1 MSKIKKTGE
10 ETSINIYTTFLKD
23 EGMYTI
29 QASIYSLVSEENTL
43 ACYDIQ
49 GIELEFFINKRK
61 VKYTGFVALYEQLYG
76 EGTFNDFLIKK
87 ESEFEEA
94 YLKTTPY

>member
-1 MSKIKKTGE
+1 
-10 ETSINIYTTFLKD
+10 
-23 EGMYTI
+23 MYTI
-29 QASIYSLVSEENTL
+29 QASIFSLVSEGHNL
-43 ACYDIQ
+43 SVYDIQ
-49 GIELEFFINKRK
+49 DIEFEFFINKKK

-94 YLKTTPY
+94 YLKTTPC